1 MPTQTFFNL
10 PKEKRQAIIKI
21 AIEEFANHDYSNAS
35 ISRVVA
41 QAKIAKGSFYQYFQD
56 KQELYLYLVELATQ
70 ERISFLRGTE
80 PPELKQGFFPYLRWL
95 MGAGARFNLAHPSLS
110 RVVNRALYGDLPF
123 RDEAIKQTREISWNY
138 IQELVQQ
145 GMKQGD
151 INPDIDPDLAAF
163 TINTLGNELGN
174 FILHRIGVTPE
185 QLVQDELNLDM
196 RSVEQVFDEL
206 IQVLEHGLNNRLNG
220 QKGLSRRTTS
230 RSR

>member
-10 PKEKRQAIIKI
+10 PEEKRQAIIKI
-21 AIEEFANHDYSNAS
+21 AVEEFANHDYSNAS

-70 ERISFLRGTE
+70 ERISFLRSTE
-80 PPELKQGFFPYLRWL
+80 PPELEQGFFPYLRWL
-95 MGAGARFNLAHPSLS
+95 MGAGARFNLAHPALS

-123 RDEAIKQTREISWNY
+123 RDEAIKQTRKISWNY

-145 GMKQGD
+145 GIKQGD

-163 TINTLGNELGN
+163 TINTLSNELGN
-174 FILHRIGVTPE
+174 FILKRIEVTPE

-206 IQVLEHGLNNRLNG
+206 IQVLEHGLGNSLDR
-220 QKGLSRRTTS
+220 QKGLRRRTTS

>member
-10 PKEKRQAIIKI
+10 PEEKRHAITKI
-21 AIEEFANHDYSNAS
+21 AIEEFAAHNYSNAS

-95 MGAGARFNLAHPSLS
+95 MGASARFNLAHPALS
-110 RVVNRALYGDLPF
+110 RIVNRALYGDLPF
-123 RDEAIKQTREISWNY
+123 RDEAIKQTRETSLQY
-138 IQELVQQ
+138 IQELVNQ

-151 INPDIDPDLAAF
+151 INPDIDPNLAAF
-163 TINTLGNELGN
+163 TINTLSNELGN
-174 FILHRIGVTPE
+174 FILNRIEVTPE
-185 QLVQDELNLDM
+185 QIVQDELNLDM
-196 RSVEQVFDEL
+196 QAIEQVFDEL
-206 IQVLEHGLNNRLNG
+206 IQVLEHGLSNRLNG
-220 QKGLSRRTTS
+220 QKSLSRRTTS